1 LDAQFLTV
9 EQVSKILQLHPFT
22 ILKYIKQGKLN
33 GVKLGRRYRIKKS
46 DVEDFLERQGV
57 TPTITPTKPKPSVQ
71 SKVEEKKEELF
82 SIQKEERGQENN
94 QGDNDHYIIQ

>member
-1 LDAQFLTV
+1 LDEQFLTV

-22 ILKYIKQGKLN
+22 ILKYIKQGKLS
-33 GVKLGRRYRIKKS
+33 GVKLGRRYRLKKS

-57 TPTITPTKPKPSVQ
+57 MPTKPKVKPSVQ
-71 SKVEEKKEELF
+71 PKTEEKKEELF
-82 SIQKEERGQENN
+82 SIQKEEKV